1 MLFPLF
7 PEKIVEVVAE
17 IVFLGIRNKRNK
29 CLYTLQDF
37 SGKER
42 RKYDVNKLELPVD
55 IVIS

>member
-1 MLFPLF
+1 MLF
-7 PEKIVEVVAE
+7 PEKIVEMVAE
-17 IVFLGIRNKRNK
+17 IVFLGIRNKLNK

-55 IVIS
+55 IHN